1 MWKTGRKWKKAI
13 QVLKRRGKEQR
24 SYEGGKGKRKSIIM
38 KLPKLRDGNIVDGS
52 VGEEQEEEG
61 RG

>member
-1 MWKTGRKWKKAI
+1 MWKTGRKGKKAR
-13 QVLKRRGKEQR
+13 QEWKGRGTEQR

-38 KLPKLRDGNIVDGS
+38 KLPKLRDENIVDGS
-52 VGEEQEEEG
+52 VGEGQEEEG